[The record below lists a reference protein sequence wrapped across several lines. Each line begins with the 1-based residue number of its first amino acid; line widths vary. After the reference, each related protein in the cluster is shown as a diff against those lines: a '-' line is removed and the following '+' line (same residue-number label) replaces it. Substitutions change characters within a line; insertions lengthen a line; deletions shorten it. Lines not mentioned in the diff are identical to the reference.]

1 MIDQVIIPLEP
12 SEGDMSSLPQPD
24 SGLVRAILDSIP
36 ARVAVLDREL
46 RYIYGNR
53 SLLQFLGVSKAGII
67 GCNIVAVLGEKAF
80 EEFKPY
86 VTRALGGETVSRS
99 EWITYPGSRERYVQ
113 QVVTPYRANDH
124 TIAGLFIF
132 TRDLTD
138 LKLHEQQLAQQ
149 IEALRASKAVHA
161 AVVETSLDC
170 VIVVNEDDC
179 IVEFNPA
186 ATATFGYTRE
196 EALGR
201 SIAELIIPLEFRDRH
216 MQAMRRYLVTSEGT
230 MLGRRVELEALCKD
244 GRRIPIEIAITEVTL
259 PGQRLF
265 TAHLRDLTEARQAAA
280 EIERQRDAL
289 YQSEK
294 LAAMG
299 SLLAGVAH
307 ELNNPLAIVLGQAH
321 MLQETVKTL
330 PPDNMGQTLS
340 ERALKIENAAER
352 CAKIVRSF
360 LAIAR
365 QRKVEKREVQL
376 GPLLNEALDLLS
388 YTLRSASINVT
399 CDIASDLPNVRADP
413 DQIHQVAVNLLVN
426 ARQALEEIEGPRR
439 INITARLDGN
449 RRGVTIS
456 ISDSGH
462 GIPAHLRN
470 RIFDPFFTTKAHDK
484 GTGIG
489 LPVSRGFIEGNG
501 GRLTLAPRKEGEGA
515 CFVIWLPVEN
525 LAAKVAHSSSS
536 AVVEDKD
543 LQGSALIVDDEA
555 ELASVMADILASRGM
570 RSDIVLNGRDALTKL
585 LASPNAYDI
594 ILCDLQMPKMAGP
607 ALFRHLKSKQPHLT
621 KQIAF
626 VTGDTLGSSAS
637 QFLAEAGCPIIE
649 KPFRPEEVWRVV
661 RQLRGVS

>member
-1 MIDQVIIPLEP
+1 MIDQPMTSMEP

-53 SLLQFLGVSKAGII
+53 SLLQFLGVSKTGII
-67 GCNIVAVLGEKAF
+67 GRNVVDVLGEEAF
-80 EEFKPY
+80 EEVKPY
-86 VTRALGGETVSRS
+86 VTRALGGETVSRND
-99 EWITYPGSRERYVQ
+99 WITYPGSRDRYVQ
-113 QVVTPYRANDH
+113 QVITPYRACDR

-149 IEALRASKAVHA
+149 IEALRASKAMHA

-170 VIVVNEDDC
+170 VIVVDGNDT
-179 IVEFNPA
+179 IIEFNPA
-186 ATATFGYTRE
+186 ATATFGYTHE

-216 MQAMRRYLVTSEGT
+216 IQAMRRYLSTGEGS

-244 GRRIPIEIAITEVTL
+244 GRRIPIELAITEVTL

-321 MLQETVKTL
+321 MLRESVKTL
-330 PPDNMGQTLS
+330 PLGDIEQTLS
-340 ERALKIENAAER
+340 ERARKIETAAER

-365 QRKVEKREVQL
+365 QRKVEKCEVRL
-376 GPLLNEALDLLS
+376 EPLLSGALDLLS
-388 YTLRSASINVT
+388 YTMRSASVVVT
-399 CDIASDLPNVRADP
+399 CDIASDLPNVWADP
-413 DQIHQVAVNLLVN
+413 DQIHQVVVNLLVN
-426 ARQALEEIEGPRR
+426 ACQALEEIEGPRK
-439 INITARLDGN
+439 INIAARLETN

-456 ISDSGH
+456 IADTGH
-462 GIPAHLRN
+462 GIPRHLRN

-501 GRLTLAPRKEGEGA
+501 GRLMLAPHKEGEGA
-515 CFVIWLPVEN
+515 CFVIWLPIEN
-525 LAAKVAHSSSS
+525 IAAKTAPVGPSGIPENA
-536 AVVEDKD
+536 KF
-543 LQGSALIVDDEA
+543 QGSALIVDDES
-555 ELASVMADILASRGM
+555 ELAAVMADILASRGM
-570 RSDIVLNGRDALTKL
+570 RSDIMLNGRDALTRL
-585 LASPNAYDI
+585 LAEPNAYDI
-594 ILCDLQMPKMAGP
+594 IFCDLQMPKMNGP
-607 ALFRHLKSKQPHLT
+607 ALFRQLKSKQPHLT

-637 QFLAEAGCPIIE
+637 QFLAEAGCPVIE
-649 KPFRPEEVWRVV
+649 KPFRPDEVWRVV
-661 RQLRGVS
+661 LQMRDAT